1 MQRDEAQAGCRR
13 LHLMLP
19 PDVHAPAAARRALR
33 TLPLGERAG
42 DVVLLASEL
51 VASAVAGGMHEPDE
65 PIELSAACA
74 AAHTRVE
81 IHDHGHGLAAGDLAG
96 GYGLQVLAAASER
109 WGIEHDGTTRV
120 WFEVDQ

>member
-1 MQRDEAQAGCRR
+1 MQRKEAQAGRRR

-51 VASAVAGGMHEPDE
+51 VASAVGAAHAPDE
-65 PIELSAACA
+65 PIELSASCNSGR
-74 AAHTRVE
+74 TRVE
-81 IHDHGHGLAAGDLAG
+81 VHDHGHGLAAGDLAG
-96 GYGLQVLAAASER
+96 GYGLQVLSIASAR
-109 WGIEHDGTTRV
+109 WGIEHDRTTRV
-120 WFEVDQ
+120 WFELDR

>member
-1 MQRDEAQAGCRR
+1 MQREEAQAGSRR

-33 TLPLGERAG
+33 TLPLGHRAA

-51 VASAVAGGMHEPDE
+51 VANAVAGGAHAPDQ
-65 PIELSAACA
+65 PIELSASCEPGS
-74 AAHTRVE
+74 TRVE
-81 IHDHGHGLAAGDLAG
+81 VHDHGHGLAAGDLAG
-96 GYGLQVLAAASER
+96 GYGLQVLSAASER
-109 WGIEHDGTTRV
+109 WGIEHDRTTRV

>member
-1 MQRDEAQAGCRR
+1 MQREEAQAGSRR

-33 TLPLGERAG
+33 TLPLGDRAG

-51 VASAVAGGMHEPDE
+51 VASAVVGGAHEANE
-65 PIELSAACA
+65 PIELSASCEPGC
-74 AAHTRVE
+74 TRVE
-81 IHDHGHGLAAGDLAG
+81 VHDHGHGLAPADLAG
-96 GYGLQVLAAASER
+96 GYGLQVLSGASRR

-120 WFEVDQ
+120 WFELDQ